1 MARVKKN
8 LTLDEQL
15 ENIVLELDKAEGH
28 VKKLKEQKKEL
39 ENKIKQN
46 RLAELEALIAQSGKT
61 FDEVKELLSAT
72 K

>member
-15 ENIVLELDKAEGH
+15 ENIVLELDKAEEH

-39 ENKIKQN
+39 ESKIKQN